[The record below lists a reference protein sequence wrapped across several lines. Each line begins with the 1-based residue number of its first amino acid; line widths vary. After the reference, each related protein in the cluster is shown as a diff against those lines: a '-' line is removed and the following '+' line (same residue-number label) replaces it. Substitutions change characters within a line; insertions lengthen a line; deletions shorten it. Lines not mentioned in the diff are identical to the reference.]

1 VLTYNLF
8 WWNLF
13 GQRGGNGGSAGRLI
27 KGANNPA
34 FDFMGFQECDDI
46 WWPLRDAGLSA
57 SSGALKGGYGL
68 AIAYKKLSWSLLS
81 QGSRVVGEDRRDQYF
96 GKRAV
101 HWGRFKWKWGAG
113 LTVFVMNFHGPL
125 PVGTGGAYG
134 GTATANNILKV
145 VRKSAKPGDAIVFV
159 GDFNQ
164 PPWASMITAL
174 SKSLNRLYTGNSFGG
189 VDHIYS
195 SCAKSRVV
203 GRRNLGTGGSDH
215 DALVIAIR
223 M

>member
-46 WWPLRDAGLSA
+46 WWPLRDAGLSG
-57 SSGALKGGYGL
+57 SYGGLTGGYGL
-68 AIAYKKLSWSLLS
+68 AIAYRKASWSVLS
-81 QGSRVVGEDRRDQYF
+81 QGKRVVGEDRHDQYF
-96 GKRAV
+96 GKRQVQWA
-101 HWGRFKWKWGAG
+101 RFSHSAGG
-113 LTVFVMNFHGPL
+113 LTAFVMNFHGPL
-125 PVGTGGAYG
+125 PVGTGGKYG

-145 VRKSAKPGDAIVFV
+145 VRDSARAGDAIIFV

-164 PPWASMITAL
+164 PASASMIPAL

-189 VDHIYS
+189 VDHVYS
-195 SCAKSRVV
+195 NCASDRVV
-203 GRRNLGTGGSDH
+203 SKRNLGTGGSDH
-215 DALVIAIR
+215 DALEIVIK